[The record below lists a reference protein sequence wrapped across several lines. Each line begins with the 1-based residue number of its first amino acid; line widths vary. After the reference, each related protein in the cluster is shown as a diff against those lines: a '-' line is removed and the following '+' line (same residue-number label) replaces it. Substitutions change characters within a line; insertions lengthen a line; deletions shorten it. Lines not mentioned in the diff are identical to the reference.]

1 MDWSFIDRWP
11 THPLLVKTFAE
22 NIKIELQKFPEDK
35 RKDVVLLFSAHSV
48 PQYVSRHGLVAI
60 VVGVDVIPVGDLGRV
75 GVVGG
80 GDCLGSGG
88 LGLGGDYLSSG
99 GLGGVGGF
107 SGLGLVGVVGSNPH
121 AWRTNAKG

>member
-60 VVGVDVIPVGDLGRV
+60 VVGVDVIP
-75 GVVGG
+75 G
-80 GDCLGSGG
+80 GD

>member
-60 VVGVDVIPVGDLGRV
+60 VVGVDVIPGGDLGRV

-88 LGLGGDYLSSG
+88 LGDSCLR
-99 GLGGVGGF
+99 F
-107 SGLGLVGVVGSNPH
+107 SHPWLQCSLLVHFWCDFHSI
-121 AWRTNAKG
+121 W